1 MRLSKLPQPRVLAVL
16 VPVLALNT
24 LIALGLTLAG
34 PYDLASNLVLSHCIG
49 LGIWAAIEP
58 VSRLWVCDM
67 DRHWWRLLL
76 IVPTGVLL
84 GYLGGSVLARLL
96 LDLPL
101 DWYSLARLPYL
112 VLSLVAGAAGTY
124 YFISQMLLRQVRE
137 RNAAQQLHM
146 AEARLQL
153 LQAQLEPH
161 MLFNTLANLRA
172 LITLDPARATAMLD
186 RLVDFLRATLSA
198 SRQTMHPLSAEFAR
212 LQDYLELMAVRM
224 GPRLQYTLDLPAA
237 LVDLPVPSLLLQPLV
252 ENAIR
257 HGLEPQVAGGSIRV
271 SASRSGNRVLLEV
284 VDSGVGLPPSFA
296 AATASGFGLAL
307 VREQL
312 ATAYGP
318 QSAIELI
325 AASAGGTC
333 ARAIFC
339 INH

>member
-1 MRLSKLPQPRVLAVL
+1 MRLSSLPLPRVLAVL
-16 VPVLALNT
+16 VPILALNT

-34 PYDLASNLVLSHCIG
+34 PYDLASNLVFSHCIG

-58 VSRLWVCDM
+58 VSRLWVCDIE
-67 DRHWWRLLL
+67 RQWRRLLL
-76 IVPTGVLL
+76 IVPAGVLL

-101 DWYSLARLPYL
+101 DLHSLARLPYL
-112 VLSLVAGAAGTY
+112 VLSLVAGAGGTY
-124 YFISQMLLRQVRE
+124 YFISQMLLRQARE

-161 MLFNTLANLRA
+161 MLFNTLANLRV
-172 LITLDPARATAMLD
+172 LITLDPPRASAMLD

-237 LVDLPVPSLLLQPLV
+237 LADLPVPSLLLQPLV

-257 HGLEPQVAGGSIRV
+257 HGLEPQVADGSIRV
-271 SASRSGNRVLLEV
+271 SAQRSGDRVLLEV

-296 AATASGFGLAL
+296 AATTSGFGLAL

-333 ARAIFC
+333 ARASFF